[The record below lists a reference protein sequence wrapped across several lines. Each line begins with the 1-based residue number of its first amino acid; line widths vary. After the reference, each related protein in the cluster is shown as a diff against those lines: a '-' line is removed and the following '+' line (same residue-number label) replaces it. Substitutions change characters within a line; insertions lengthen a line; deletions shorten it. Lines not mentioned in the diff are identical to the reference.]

1 MQILVRRI
9 RRPGSRARGWLV
21 LLAAFA
27 APALHQ
33 GASAQQTCDLGRY
46 PPSAPT
52 ERYVLQD
59 DGTAVD
65 TAARLMWMRCSVGQ
79 AWTGATCAGTP
90 RLLDWQAAQ
99 QAAQDINRSGSLFY
113 NDWRLPQIRELAL
126 IAERQCDNP
135 RINLFVFP
143 QTPAAFYWTAT
154 ARPGDASGTA
164 AMALSF
170 GPQGLQ
176 AADRRTAFHV
186 RLVRSAE

>member
-1 MQILVRRI
+1 
-9 RRPGSRARGWLV
+9 V
-21 LLAAFA
+21 LLSAIQVLG
-27 APALHQ
+27 LHL
-33 GASAQQTCDLGRY
+33 GAGAQQRCEFGRY

-52 ERYVLQD
+52 ERYSLQD

-65 TAARLMWMRCSVGQ
+65 TQARLMWMRCSIGQ
-79 AWTGATCAGTP
+79 TWSGGDCVGTP
-90 RLLDWQAAQ
+90 RQLDWRAAQ
-99 QAAQDINRSGSLFY
+99 QAAQDLNRSGSQFY

-135 RINLFVFP
+135 RINLLVFP

-154 ARPGDASGTA
+154 ARPGDASGAA

-176 AADRRTAFHV
+176 AADKATPFQV
-186 RLVRSAE
+186 RLVRNAE